1 MVFSKILVPVDLTEK
16 TAKAVE
22 VARDLVAAEGDVVL
36 LHVIEQL
43 DTPFEEMNDFYEKL
57 AVDAQVRMQE
67 HVERL
72 SEGGV
77 RARAAIRIGKR
88 AREIA
93 RFSHDEDFDLMVLYS
108 HRLDPADLS
117 HAAAGGS
124 ETEEGNAR
132 EVEHHYQCTAS

>member
-22 VARDLVAAEGDVVL
+22 VARDLVAAEGDVAL

-117 HAAAGGS
+117 HGLMTISHQVAIAAKCPVLLL
-124 ETEEGNAR
+124 R
-132 EVEHHYQCTAS
+132 